1 MKISMIKSYNI
12 FQLKIL
18 NGRSSIYQF
27 PNFVTVEESIEK
39 QDEERTNF
47 LLQKFNSQLNIV

>member
-1 MKISMIKSYNI
+1 MIKSYNI

-27 PNFVTVEESIEK
+27 PNFVTVKESIEK